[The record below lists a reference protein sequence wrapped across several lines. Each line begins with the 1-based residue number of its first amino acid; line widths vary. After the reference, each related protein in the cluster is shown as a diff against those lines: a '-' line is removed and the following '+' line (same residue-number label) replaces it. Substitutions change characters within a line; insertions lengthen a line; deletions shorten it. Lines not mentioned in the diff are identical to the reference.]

1 MIRCKNITLKQE
13 KETIFKDFSLEVK
26 AKERL
31 VIVGDSGAGKSTL
44 LRLIAGF
51 IAPNSGEIYIDN
63 TLVTQDTNILIPP
76 NKRDISMIFQ
86 DLALWP
92 HLDVES
98 NIEFGLKIQKVPKD
112 KRQEKVKEM
121 LAMVGLEGYEKR
133 AIETLSGGE
142 QQRIALARTL
152 ALSPKIILMDEP
164 LSSLDNTRNKQLR
177 KQIVT
182 LQEDLGFTLV
192 YVTHNEEEAKEIGT
206 RIFYLKKQHNT
217 VS

>member
-1 MIRCKNITLKQE
+1 MIHCKNITLKQE
-13 KETIFKDFSLEVK
+13 KETIFKDFSLKVK

>member
-1 MIRCKNITLKQE
+1 MIHCKNITLKQG

-51 IAPNSGEIYIDN
+51 IVPNSGKIYIGD
-63 TLVTQDTNILIPP
+63 TLVTQDNHILVAP

-92 HLDVES
+92 HLDVQG
-98 NIEFGLKIQKVPKD
+98 NIEFGLKIQKVSKG

-142 QQRIALARTL
+142 QQRVALARAL

-177 KQIVT
+177 KQIVS
-182 LQEDLGFTLV
+182 LQETLGFTLV
-192 YVTHNEEEAKEIGT
+192 YVTHNEEEAKEVAT
-206 RIFYLKKQHNT
+206 RTLHLSLIQ
-217 VS
+217 